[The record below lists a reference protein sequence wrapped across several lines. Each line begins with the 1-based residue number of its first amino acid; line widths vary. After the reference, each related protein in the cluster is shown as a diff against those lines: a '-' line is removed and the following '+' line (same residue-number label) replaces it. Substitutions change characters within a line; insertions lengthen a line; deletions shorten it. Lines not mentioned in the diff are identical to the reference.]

1 MPLWINQIH
10 NSDLFL
16 RNIVISWHS
25 LYRYVWSEHIL
36 PLSIKF
42 SNIWGLFWL
51 LLFAKVHIYH
61 RLITLSPWPFHVL
74 FFVCA
79 CVCVRAL
86 YQATLIKAE
95 CHILLAFNVNWQWSV
110 ENGFNPGQ
118 NSIRWHCITGG
129 LLPQH
134 NLCKIKQ
141 GCGCEMNT
149 YSHFAVFIQHTE
161 WKS

>member
-16 RNIVISWHS
+16 RNIIISWHS
-25 LYRYVWSEHIL
+25 LYCYVWSEHIL

-42 SNIWGLFWL
+42 SNIWGYFGFCFLPKF
-51 LLFAKVHIYH
+51 IS
-61 RLITLSPWPFHVL
+61 ITGLSPCHCDLFTCCSLCVL
-74 FFVCA
+74 
-79 CVCVRAL
+79 VCVRAL

-110 ENGFNPGQ
+110 ENGFSPGQ

-129 LLPQH
+129 LLPQY

-141 GCGCEMNT
+141 GCGREMNT
-149 YSHFAVFIQHTE
+149 YSHFAVFIQHAE